1 MPLNLFRLT
10 SDGCS
15 EFGINSEA
23 AHTILVTYRAVEP
36 RMLRRAYAII
46 ENRQSIRCSNT
57 EIMNIQSG
65 TKSNSTMS
73 EIP

>member
-23 AHTILVTYRAVEP
+23 AHTIWVTYRAVEP
-36 RMLRRAYAII
+36 LKLRRAYAII
-46 ENRQSIRCSNT
+46 ENRQRIRCSNI
-57 EIMNIQSG
+57 EIMNIQPG